1 MTTGNSE
8 EELQMAWETISW
20 LDKQVE
26 AYFVIS
32 HGMEHIECNV
42 TMIIV

>member
-1 MTTGNSE
+1 
-8 EELQMAWETISW
+8 MAWEIISW

-26 AYFVIS
+26 VYFVIS
-32 HGMEHIECNV
+32 HDMEHIKCYV